1 MKTLRVVLGI
11 ALVLAGL
18 VAGIGVTLH
27 YFGEGI
33 LYIRAG
39 HLREGL
45 VLMLLWSEILGIVTT
60 LIFVV
65 PGILVMRN
73 LEGMPRSTAEPTV
86 SNQFSP
92 ESQLVGP

>member
-1 MKTLRVVLGI
+1 MKTLRVALGI

-18 VAGIGVTLH
+18 VTGIGVTLH

-45 VLMLLWSEILGIVTT
+45 ILMLLWSEILGIVTT
-60 LIFVV
+60 LFFVV

-73 LEGMPRSTAEPTV
+73 LSGSPTSASQPV
-86 SNQFSP
+86 GSRQFAA
-92 ESQLVGP
+92 ESQLVGR